1 MTVGRRSLGASAR
14 TGAHGT
20 LGRVRRVQ
28 SGHSDDAAV
37 VADLVRLDPRRP
49 WPGVPR
55 DPAVRQRGLDA
66 MVGPGWTDADPPPN
80 AAPSVV
86 LAPAALTVADDPGAV
101 LALLLD
107 VVPVGGHV
115 VTEEPGSGSTAELEP
130 LVVDGERAG
139 LVSVVD
145 SHDADGTPVL
155 DLAVMWFTGEP
166 GAVADVRVDRARV
179 VPMSAAEHDAI
190 AAVNGFELVARWS
203 DWAGRPAGD
212 GWRISIHRRVT

>member
-145 SHDADGTPVL
+145 SHDADTPVL

-203 DWAGRPAGD
+203 DWAGQPAGD